1 MNKWTE
7 DVDAR
12 MIYVCGHCRDVIP
25 HDDGRKRV
33 CEAGVGA
40 SSLVTAQLLA
50 KLSVMTKNKH
60 ARVTFMYDKFNMRDP
75 KRINTPKNR
84 CTPTTNQK

>member
-1 MNKWTE
+1 MCVAT
-7 DVDAR
+7 VGMLFLTA
-12 MIYVCGHCRDVIP
+12 
-25 HDDGRKRV
+25 DGSV

-84 CTPTTNQK
+84 CTTTTNQK